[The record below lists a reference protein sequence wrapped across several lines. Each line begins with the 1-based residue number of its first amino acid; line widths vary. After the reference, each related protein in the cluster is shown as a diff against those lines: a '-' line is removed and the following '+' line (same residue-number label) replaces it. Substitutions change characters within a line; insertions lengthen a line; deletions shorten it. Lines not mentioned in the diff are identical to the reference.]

1 MRRPL
6 LRLAALAA
14 VAGGALVGWAF
25 HVDLVRARGRLA
37 GRSQVIDS
45 PWGPI
50 EYADVGQGP
59 AVLMIHG
66 SGGGFDQGLDFAEPL
81 VRGGFR
87 VIAPSRFGY
96 LRSAFPDGA
105 SPELQADAL
114 AHLLARLGIE
124 RAVVIGGSAGAL
136 SATQVALRHPA
147 LCRGLVLM
155 VPASYAPDRPA
166 NASAAPSPAVAAAV
180 QGLLRSDFLFWAAS
194 RLAPERMTRL
204 ILATEPAVVKAA
216 SADEQRRVVE
226 VLAHILP
233 VSVRADGLLLDS
245 ATAGAP
251 PPYPLERLACPVLAL
266 SVRDDLYGTAAAA
279 IHVAAKAPDARLVLY
294 DHGGHLWVGH
304 QEEVW
309 REVTDFLHALPP
321 A

>member
-6 LRLAALAA
+6 LRLAALA
-14 VAGGALVGWAF
+14 GGALVGSAF
-25 HVDLVRARGRLA
+25 HADMERARGRLV

-50 EYADVGQGP
+50 EYADLGQGP

-81 VRGGFR
+81 ARNGFR

-96 LRSAFPDGA
+96 LRSAFPEGA
-105 SPELQADAL
+105 SPEMQADAL
-114 AHLLARLGIE
+114 AHLLARVGVG

-136 SATQVALRHPA
+136 SATQLALRHPA

-155 VPASYAPDRPA
+155 VPASYAPDRPP
-166 NASAAPSPAVAAAV
+166 NASAAQGPAAAAAV

-194 RLAPERMTRL
+194 RLAPDQMTRMV
-204 ILATEPAVVKAA
+204 LASEPAVVKTAA
-216 SADEQRRVVE
+216 PDEQRRVAD

-233 VSVRADGLLLDS
+233 VSARADGLLLDS

-251 PPYPLERLACPVLAL
+251 PPYPLERLGCPVLAL

-279 IHVAAKAPDARLVLY
+279 AHVAAKAPNARLVLY
-294 DHGGHLWVGH
+294 DRGGHLWVRH
-304 QEEVW
+304 QDEVW
-309 REVTDFLHALPP
+309 REVTDFLHGLPP
-321 A
+321 N